1 MSETNISFFG
11 ANKTE
16 IKKIDNGRI
25 NSFIV
30 LSIKN
35 KASEI
40 KLFFDSE
47 EELRQILE
55 RIDEFLSNQNKE
67 IKNPV

>member
-1 MSETNISFFG
+1 MYETNISFFG

-16 IKKIDNGRI
+16 ITKIDNGRI

-35 KASEI
+35 KASEL

-47 EELRQILE
+47 EELRPIVQI
-55 RIDEFLSNQNKE
+55 INEFLSNQNPE
-67 IKNPV
+67 ERT